1 MKLVKEHINEKFSEE
16 SDPIR
21 DLNIG
26 LKSSLTK
33 YQWNNIMDIMR
44 MSPEEERKVYKFF
57 NLNSQD
63 ICWLGDTSINDGH
76 QKYFRN
82 IKKIINDSASIKF
95 PKYSSDF
102 VLRKMGKL
110 MPNIITG
117 YNTSKGMILTQEYQD
132 SGRIQT
138 TYFGDLEAAFNVQ
151 VVQNKI
157 YDDL

>member
-1 MKLVKEHINEKFSEE
+1 MKLVREHIYEKFTDE

-33 YQWNNIMDIMR
+33 YQWDKIADIMR
-44 MSPEEERKVYKFF
+44 LPESDQKKMYKFF
-57 NLNSQD
+57 NLPSQD
-63 ICWLGDTSINDGH
+63 IYWLGDTSINEEK
-76 QKYFRN
+76 QKYLKNLR
-82 IKKIINDSASIKF
+82 KIIKEKTIDKSPKFSA
-95 PKYSSDF
+95 DF
-102 VLRKMGKL
+102 MLRKMGKL
-110 MPNIITG
+110 MPNVITG
-117 YNTSKGMILTQEYQD
+117 YNTSEGKILTQEYQD

-138 TYFGDLEAAFNVQ
+138 TYFGDIKAAFNVQ